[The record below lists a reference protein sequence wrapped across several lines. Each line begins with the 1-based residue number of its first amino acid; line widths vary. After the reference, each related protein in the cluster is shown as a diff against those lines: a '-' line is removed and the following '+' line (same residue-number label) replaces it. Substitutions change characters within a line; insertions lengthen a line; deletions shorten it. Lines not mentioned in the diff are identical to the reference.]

1 MHKLSIRVFDTIL
14 DTSKIKDTV
23 SRDSSSFWK
32 PFCKSSG
39 WAFSYERIHS
49 ISDLNFFLSRKIK
62 EDILIFSGHGNTDGF
77 HLSNGEIF
85 KPDEEMLKPVPVKNA
100 EKTII
105 FSSCGI
111 GQNEKLCEQYKS
123 FFGAQAVFAYKHL
136 MSDRFCFLNESILL
150 TMLSHHFSKKNVFS
164 IKNFEDFQSKTLFMK
179 NMNQEYVKSHPM
191 VMV

>member
-23 SRDSSSFWK
+23 SRDSSSFWR

-39 WAFSYERIHS
+39 WGFSYERIHS

-62 EDILIFSGHGNTDGF
+62 EDIIIFSGHGNTDGF
-77 HLSNGEIF
+77 HLSNGDIF
-85 KPDEEMLKPVPVKNA
+85 KPANENLKPVPAKNA
-100 EKTII
+100 KKIII

-123 FFGAQAVFAYKHL
+123 YFNADAVFAYKHL

-150 TMLSHHFSKKNVFS
+150 TMMSHILWKKNTFS
-164 IKNFEDFQSKTLFMK
+164 GSNFQDFQSKTLFMK
-179 NMNQEYVKSHPM
+179 NMNQDHVKSHPM
-191 VMV
+191 VMI